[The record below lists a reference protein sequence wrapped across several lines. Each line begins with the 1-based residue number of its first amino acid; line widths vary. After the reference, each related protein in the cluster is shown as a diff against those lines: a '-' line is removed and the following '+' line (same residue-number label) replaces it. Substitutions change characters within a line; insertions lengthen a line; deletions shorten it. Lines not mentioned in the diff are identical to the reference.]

1 MVMYRNLCLLLF
13 LFLSTLSDAHATDVA
28 IKGLAPDFANR
39 DLYFITYHDFIARQP
54 LILKEVTCDDQ
65 GNFQV
70 QFEDWQTGLVR
81 IQSGAWYAEF
91 YLESGRSYTI
101 RLDKPKENVAITF
114 DQNPL
119 NISFET
125 LEVDDPN
132 LLMQAFNQRYNA
144 LFGDV
149 ALELAVKFG
158 KGANE
163 ALIPDSGEVAPDD
176 FVTQFERFQFEMR
189 AKLSPTTDPFTSDL
203 LRGALGRLDLSL
215 GRNRKSVDSLWLTEL
230 PDLKNPEL
238 TALFIDIHAMTLAEI
253 GLSAEAFK
261 KGLRDGQLQD
271 CIDALSKGEHFRD
284 DRERILFTLHEIK
297 LRWAK
302 SSETRGRLKTILE
315 QVQADNDFVL
325 GALAGRMLEELVRAT
340 TQAERFLPS
349 LTLIDHT
356 GERFSLRDLDG
367 DLVYFSVIHT
377 GMSACERE
385 MMTMQQVF
393 KKFGNQIRFVTLVM
407 DESNDDLNNYLAD
420 HRDRDWLFLK
430 GGGHPMLRHALRLKT
445 VPVFFLI
452 DQEGKL
458 IYDNTR
464 MPSEGISDTML
475 KLVGSGKKKIKVW
488 D

>member
-13 LFLSTLSDAHATDVA
+13 LFLSTLFDAQATDVA
-28 IKGLAPDFANR
+28 IKGQAPDFVNR
-39 DLYFITYHDFIARQP
+39 ALYFITYQDFIVRQP
-54 LILKEVTCDDQ
+54 VILKEVTCDDQ
-65 GNFQV
+65 GNFQAK
-70 QFEDWQTGLVR
+70 FEDWQTGLVR

-91 YLESGRSYTI
+91 YAEGGRSYTI

-119 NISFET
+119 NISFEA
-125 LEVDDPN
+125 LEDDDPN
-132 LLMQAFNQRYNA
+132 LIMQAFNQRYNT
-144 LFGDV
+144 LFGEV

-158 KGANE
+158 KGAQE
-163 ALIPDSGEVAPDD
+163 ALIPDSGQVAPED
-176 FVTQFERFQFEMR
+176 FVTQFERFQLEME

-203 LRGALGRLDLSL
+203 MRGALGRLDLSL
-215 GRNRKSVDSLWLTEL
+215 GRSRQSVDSLWLTEF

-238 TALFIDIHAMTLAEI
+238 TALFIDIHAMTLADI
-253 GLSAEAFK
+253 GLSAEGFK
-261 KGLRDGQLQD
+261 KGLNQGSLQD
-271 CIDALSKGEHFRD
+271 CIDALSKGEHFRN
-284 DRERILFTLHEIK
+284 DRERILFTLHEVK

-302 SSETRGRLKTILE
+302 SSAMRGSLKSLLE
-315 QVQADNDFVL
+315 QVQAGEDTVL

-349 LTLIDHT
+349 LTLVDHT
-356 GERFSLRDLDG
+356 GERFSLRNLDG
-367 DLVYFSVIHT
+367 ELVYFSVIHT
-377 GMSACERE
+377 GMAACERE
-385 MMTMQQVF
+385 MMTMEQVF

-407 DESNDDLNNYLAD
+407 DENNDDLNNYLAD
-420 HRDRDWLFLK
+420 HRQRDWLFLK
-430 GGGHPMLRHALRLKT
+430 GGGHPMLRHSLRLKT
-445 VPVFFLI
+445 VPAFFLI

-464 MPSEGISDTML
+464 MPSDGVSDTMQ